1 MTGYFQY
8 DRSNDSKHF
17 STVTLVQR
25 YNDHSV
31 TTILSQYLLWLKFTG
46 HFWETAILRRSFGW
60 RKNNLVTV
68 IFELS
73 IEQLK
78 RNEYMNFNHM
88 QLKT

>member
-1 MTGYFQY
+1 MTGYFQCY
-8 DRSNDSKHF
+8 RSNDSKHF

-60 RKNNLVTV
+60 RLFLVAV